1 MSRLSFGVTKPM
13 ALWRCSS
20 LYHATNRSTHAHAA
34 SIDSKGLR
42 GYDGTYFNVRKSAS
56 EYGLSSLTLGRLNDG
71 MMPSH
76 GMVASIVAPFIGPP
90 LSECSVSVF
99 GSTSCSGTRGRA
111 WADSG
116 CTR

>member
-1 MSRLSFGVTKPM
+1 GVTKPM

-76 GMVASIVAPFIGPP
+76 CMVASIVAPFIGPP
-90 LSECSVSVF
+90 FSLVLEP
-99 GSTSCSGTRGRA
+99 RLL
-111 WADSG
+111 ADVASPAQG
-116 CTR
+116 VHQPRPLARRRE